1 MPWLVTAAGFETY
14 ISASR
19 RPYFAPAIKTAN
31 TVIAVVDYD
40 GDSDQAVET
49 TRYLHQSFSR

>member
-1 MPWLVTAAGFETY
+1 MVTAAGFETY
-14 ISASR
+14 ISAAR

-31 TVIAVVDYD
+31 TVIAVVDFD

-49 TRYLHQSFSR
+49 TKYLHQTFPAS